1 MSDTAG
7 KRLPL
12 ARHIWFTVFRL
23 PSWLTPTL
31 TEKDTHHTP
40 RQAIYRS
47 HTFSPNNPYPSYW
60 ASHLST
66 TQPRAVTSRLSR
78 KRKGHSVQEYS
89 LYRMHHNWTIPPAVF
104 LHPYKRATLR
114 KQHPLSLVS
123 QYEFLLLV
131 LHYGWHGVSGKI
143 VRITGVIVMCW
154 RLCVTTLLCVYDI
167 LEFQRKL
174 AC

>member
-131 LHYGWHGVSGKI
+131 LHYG
-143 VRITGVIVMCW
+143 
-154 RLCVTTLLCVYDI
+154 
-167 LEFQRKL
+167 
-174 AC
+174 